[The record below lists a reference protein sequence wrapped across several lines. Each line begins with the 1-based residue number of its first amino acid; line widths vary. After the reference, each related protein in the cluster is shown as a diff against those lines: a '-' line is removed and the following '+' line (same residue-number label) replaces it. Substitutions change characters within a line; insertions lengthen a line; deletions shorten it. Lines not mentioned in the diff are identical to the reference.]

1 MTELRLLLSLM
12 SVPRIRTY
20 PSNCSDFSNVVKD
33 RESKQNQQIFWC
45 PALERF
51 QSIHRKIWLNVLTE
65 NCWMNENFWLNHFKY
80 FVGRI
85 QSLSKGER
93 TVHSSQTQ
101 QGCFKGLPSPLPCGC
116 WRGSEAWLHL
126 QCMGAESGRGA
137 TPEAHDLRSWASF
150 IGQVYGFLFLSSI
163 R

>member
-1 MTELRLLLSLM
+1 MTELRLLLSLI
-12 SVPRIRTY
+12 SVPRIC

-33 RESKQNQQIFWC
+33 SESKQNQQIFWC

-101 QGCFKGLPSPLPCGC
+101 RGCFKGLPSPLPRGC
-116 WRGSEAWLHL
+116 WRGSEAWLH
-126 QCMGAESGRGA
+126 GASSVPGSRVRKRGH
-137 TPEAHDLRSWASF
+137 TRGPWPEVLGWLYRPSLWVSF
-150 IGQVYGFLFLSSI
+150 PF
-163 R
+163 